1 MLTYTHRAALCSLGL
16 AVLACGDPAT
26 QPDTSHASMAPSPL
40 LSTEV
45 PGIWRQ
51 MPSIIPAR
59 AEMAA
64 DVSVKSIVVVGGAS
78 QQQPAGMTRVDAYNI
93 ETKTWTRLAPLPAP
107 RLRHGATTIN
117 GKIYVA
123 GGLGPPVINGDL
135 QPTKTLFVYDPAT
148 NTWARKADL
157 PVPTYVSL
165 QANVLGRLYVYAL
178 GNDFTPD
185 YFMAYSPRADKW
197 VLRLP
202 LPPSRH
208 FGGVMAAL
216 DGKLY
221 LTNGLTR
228 ARVNPYN
235 RELDVYDPATNSW
248 TVKSPMLSLYG
259 GSTGTVAAAF
269 HRKIWIASTPSEFVT
284 DSTGSH
290 YLSNRGVQV
299 YDPATDE
306 WKYGPLML
314 KNSSGGVAALAGGRI
329 YVIGGY
335 DLEGNRTSVVQ
346 ALSTS
351 Y

>member
-1 MLTYTHRAALCSLGL
+1 MSTYTHRTALCSLGL
-16 AVLACGDPAT
+16 TLLACGDPAT
-26 QPDTSHASMAPSPL
+26 HPDAGGASVTPRPL
-40 LSTEV
+40 ASTEV
-45 PGIWRQ
+45 PGIWRK
-51 MPSIIPAR
+51 MPALFPAR

-64 DVSVKSIVVVGGAS
+64 DVLDKSIVVVGGAS
-78 QQQPAGMTRVDAYNI
+78 EKQPAGMRRVDAYNV
-93 ETKTWTRLAPLPAP
+93 ETRTWTPLAPLPES
-107 RLRHGATTIN
+107 RLRHGATTIK

-123 GGLGPPVINGDL
+123 GGLGPPVIRGEL
-135 QPTKTLFVYDPAT
+135 QPTRSLFVYDPAT
-148 NTWARKADL
+148 DTWSRKADL

-165 QANVLGRLYVYAL
+165 QADLLGRLYVYAL
-178 GNDFTPD
+178 GTDFTPD
-185 YFMAYSPRADKW
+185 YFLAYSPGTDKW
-197 VLRLP
+197 VRLP

-208 FGGVMAAL
+208 FGGVMAAV

-228 ARVNPYN
+228 APVNPYN
-235 RELDVYDPATNSW
+235 RQLDVYDPATKSW
-248 TVKSPMLSLYG
+248 TVRSPMLQQYG

-269 HRKIWIASTPSEFVT
+269 HGKLWVAGTPSELVT

-306 WKYGPLML
+306 WKYGPPML
-314 KNSSGGVAALAGGRI
+314 EDSRSGAAVLAGGRI

-335 DLEGNRTSVVQ
+335 DFEGNRTSVVQ